1 MHCLWTGQLKQYR
14 RWKHPS
20 LLQSRC
26 PGSRVI
32 FTCCITCPLSPSP
45 RKDKSLSVGG
55 LKIHF
60 NFIFSSVLGWSEKQA
75 KCWLISANIMTSFF
89 MCSRLAGIRLKWPV
103 SFLLFP
109 QFKTMMW
116 HVVQIAFPGN
126 IWNTFLLFN
135 ITGNSNTIYPKQAFE
150 FGRQE
155 MIIHLVNRQPAFPYF
170 MKIRFFHELFSA
182 YNCLLNNRN

>member
-1 MHCLWTGQLKQYR
+1 MHCLWTGQLEQYR

-20 LLQSRC
+20 LLQSSY

-32 FTCCITCPLSPSP
+32 FTCCITCLLPPSP
-45 RKDKSLSVGG
+45 RKDKPSAGE

-60 NFIFSSVLGWSEKQA
+60 NFTFSSGLGWSEKQA
-75 KCWLISANIMTSFF
+75 KYWLISANIMTSFF

-116 HVVQIAFPGN
+116 HVVRIAFPGN
-126 IWNTFLLFN
+126 IETYFLYLISQVILILCIQN
-135 ITGNSNTIYPKQAFE
+135 RHLSLG
-150 FGRQE
+150 GRKWS
-155 MIIHLVNRQPAFPYF
+155 YT
-170 MKIRFFHELFSA
+170 
-182 YNCLLNNRN
+182 